1 MKILIELPTWLGD
14 TVMVTPAIENLIS
27 NYSEPDIT
35 LIGTKPSIELL
46 KNLKHVNKTQHI
58 EKSYLSIYKI
68 SKKLGEFDIFFSF
81 RESFRSKYLKYQV
94 SSKNKFQFKRSLYEN
109 LHQVEKY
116 NQFINDSLKTNFK
129 PGKLIINSGL
139 ENNTRSKPILG
150 INPGAS
156 YGSAKMWY
164 PKEFAMVAEKLS
176 NKYDI
181 FIFGSNKEQE
191 IANEIEKLLIQKKV
205 SNVKNYAGKT
215 SISELIS
222 YISQTHLF
230 ITGDTGS
237 MHLAAT
243 FQIPSVT
250 IFGPT
255 NENET
260 SQWMNKKSIIVKK
273 DLSCQ
278 PCMQRVCPLKHH
290 NCMKL
295 IKADE
300 VFDAVKS
307 LKL

>member
-1 MKILIELPTWLGD
+1 
-14 TVMVTPAIENLIS
+14 
-27 NYSEPDIT
+27 
-35 LIGTKPSIELL
+35 
-46 KNLKHVNKTQHI
+46 
-58 EKSYLSIYKI
+58 LSIYKI

-94 SSKNKFQFKRSLYEN
+94 CSKNKFKFKRSRYEN

-129 PGKLIINSGL
+129 PGKLIINSGFVK
-139 ENNTRSKPILG
+139 NNIRLKPILG

-164 PKEFAMVAEKLS
+164 PEEFAKVAEKLS

-181 FIFGSNKEQE
+181 LIFGSNNEQG
-191 IANEIEKLLIQKKV
+191 IANEIENLLIKKGV
-205 SNVKNYAGKT
+205 FNVKNYAGKT
-215 SISELIS
+215 SISELVS
-222 YISQTHLF
+222 YISETHLF

-255 NENET
+255 IEKET
-260 SQWMNKKSIIVKK
+260 SQWMNKQSIVVKK

-278 PCMQRVCPLKHH
+278 PCMQKVCPLGHH

-300 VFDAVKS
+300 VLDAVKS

>member
-1 MKILIELPTWLGD
+1 M
-14 TVMVTPAIENLIS
+14 NLI
-27 NYSEPDIT
+27 
-35 LIGTKPSIELL
+35 
-46 KNLKHVNKTQHI
+46 
-58 EKSYLSIYKI
+58 
-68 SKKLGEFDIFFSF
+68 FFFSF
-81 RESFRSKYLKYQV
+81 RDSFRSKYLKYQV

-129 PGKLIINSGL
+129 PGKLIINSDL

-191 IANEIEKLLIQKKV
+191 IANEIEKLLIQKRV

-300 VFDAVKS
+300 VLDAVKS
-307 LKL
+307 LKI